1 MCHIPRAFLAAT
13 FGLLFACSSST
24 TPSAVGGSGGDQRVP
39 TADSG
44 PTTSS
49 GGVTGNGGVP
59 GGLGGN
65 AGGSSL
71 ATGGTTGD
79 IGTWTDGPGTCPS
92 GMARVDISSVSDLA
106 NASRADGDHA
116 SDPASICY
124 FIHDGTYQQSG
135 SSPAMYVLKGG
146 VDANNRRV
154 FVGESRA
161 GVVIKGRAN
170 VETGASHVQIS
181 TLTFDLTG
189 YAQSGS
195 FNTLNLSA
203 GCTDIRVD
211 HVTFTGDCKTG
222 ANGGH
227 VEVDGA
233 TDVVVEACLI
243 EKFGRCGPNGHQDHG
258 VYLASGNLI
267 TIRNND
273 IWGNASRGVQFN
285 TQGGQ
290 YGTLDGIRIEGNRIH
305 DNGHADY
312 EDGIAMNATDTGIIS
327 NVVIVHNLIYAN
339 YYSGLRQVGDAF
351 SAVVIHNN
359 TFYMNGQL
367 STASGRSEVNL
378 DDTGSGASTFISRN
392 IIVAANRVLNDCYDS
407 LPRGYGLADNLVQGI
422 APTGTAGNCI
432 SASTSANPMFTNAA
446 IADFHPQS
454 AAAVA
459 YGAYSD

>member
-1 MCHIPRAFLAAT
+1 MCHIARAFPAAT
-13 FGLLFACSSST
+13 LALLFACSSST
-24 TPSAVGGSGGDQRVP
+24 TPSAGGGSGGDQ
-39 TADSG
+39 S
-44 PTTSS
+44 TTTRS
-49 GGVTGNGGVP
+49 GGVTGNGGAP
-59 GGLGGN
+59 DGLGGSTS
-65 AGGSSL
+65 GSSL
-71 ATGGTTGD
+71 ATGGTTSA

-92 GMARVDISSVSDLA
+92 AMTRVDISSVSDLE
-106 NASRADGDHA
+106 NASRADGTHV

-146 VDANNRRV
+146 IDANHRRV

-170 VETGASHVQIS
+170 IETGTSHVQIS
-181 TLTFDLTG
+181 NLTFDLTG
-189 YAQSGS
+189 YSQSGS

-203 GCTDIRVD
+203 GCTDLRVD

-258 VYLASGNLI
+258 VYLASGSQI

-273 IWGNASRGVQFN
+273 IWGNASRGVLFN

-327 NVVIVHNLIYAN
+327 NIVIVHNLIYAN
-339 YYSGLRQVGDAF
+339 YYSGLREVGDAF
-351 SAVVIHNN
+351 SAVLIQNN
-359 TFYMNGQL
+359 TFYKNGQL
-367 STASGRSEVNL
+367 STSSGRSEFNL
-378 DDTGSGASTFISRN
+378 DDTGSGASTSINRN
-392 IIVAANRVLNDCYDS
+392 IIVAANWVLNDCYDS
-407 LPRGYGLADNLVQGI
+407 QPRGYSFTDNLVQGI
-422 APTGTAGNCI
+422 APTGSAGNCI
-432 SASTSANPMFTNAA
+432 SASTSTDPMFTSAA
-446 IADFHPQS
+446 TADFHPQS
-454 AAAVA
+454 TAAVT

>member
-13 FGLLFACSSST
+13 LVLLFACSSST
-24 TPSAVGGSGGDQRVP
+24 TPSAGGGSGGDQ
-39 TADSG
+39 SG

-59 GGLGGN
+59 GDLGGN
-65 AGGSSL
+65 TGGSSL
-71 ATGGTTGD
+71 PADGMSRE
-79 IGTWTDGPGTCPS
+79 IGIWTDGPGTCPS
-92 GMARVDISSVSDLA
+92 GMTRVDISSLSDLA
-106 NASRADGDHA
+106 SASRADGIRA
-116 SDPASICY
+116 SDPASVCY
-124 FIHDGTYQQSG
+124 FIHNGTYQQSG

-146 VDANNRRV
+146 VDADHRRV

-161 GVVIKGRAN
+161 GVVIKGRAAI
-170 VETGASHVQIS
+170 ETGASHVQVS
-181 TLTFDLTG
+181 NLTFDLTG

-195 FNTLNLSA
+195 FNTLNLPA

-258 VYLASGNLI
+258 VYLASGSLI

-273 IWGNASRGVQFN
+273 ILGNASRGVQLN

-290 YGTLDGIRIEGNRIH
+290 YGTLDGIKIEGNRIH

-327 NVVIVHNLIYAN
+327 NVVIEHNLIYSN
-339 YYSGLRQVGDAF
+339 YYSGLREVGDAF
-351 SAVVIHNN
+351 SAILIRNN
-359 TFYMNGQL
+359 TFYMNGRL

-378 DDTGSGASTFISRN
+378 DDTGSGASTSINRN
-392 IIVAANRVLNDCYDS
+392 IIVAANRVLNNCYDS
-407 LPRGYGLADNLVQGI
+407 LSRRYVLADNLVQG
-422 APTGTAGNCI
+422 AVPTGSAGNCI
-432 SASTSANPMFTNAA
+432 SASTSTNPMLTSATT
-446 IADFHPQS
+446 ADFHPQNS
-454 AAAVA
+454 AAVA